1 MNDEKLNNEQ
11 VVDNSKVEDKNLN
24 LDTPNE
30 EKEEVILDLSGTTT
44 TDVNSNSTIVE
55 EDVSRGKVEIDM
67 EEYVDFSEL
76 GKSEE
81 VVPITNESIPTSIE
95 SNATI
100 DRNKVDT
107 AVKDINNL
115 DAVND
120 TDGDGEV
127 TQEELDENINST
139 TKVNEAGKKEIRM
152 EVNETVTRVHEKDR
166 KVKKLIA
173 AVFIVIGIVILMLI
187 RGAIIDNKYDI
198 FIRDVKTA
206 AQKYMEDDSN
216 ASYVYALYNETIDEL
231 TISVSDLKRRGF
243 IDFELIDPK
252 TKEDMSDT
260 KVVVTLE
267 GGTLVYTYPA

>member
-1 MNDEKLNNEQ
+1 MNDEKLNNEK
-11 VVDNSKVEDKNLN
+11 VVDNSNVEDKDLN

-44 TDVNSNSTIVE
+44 ADVNSNSTVVT
-55 EDVSRGKVEIDM
+55 EDVNRGKVEIDM

-76 GKSEE
+76 GKNEEE
-81 VVPITNESIPTSIE
+81 VPVTSESGPTSIE

-115 DAVND
+115 DAASD

-139 TKVNEAGKKEIRM
+139 IKVNEAGKKEIRM

-173 AVFIVIGIVILMLI
+173 AVFVVIGIVILILI

-216 ASYVYALYNETIDEL
+216 ASYVYALYNDTIDEL

>member
-30 EKEEVILDLSGTTT
+30 EKEEVILDLSSTTT

-81 VVPITNESIPTSIE
+81 VVPITNESMPTSIE

-100 DRNKVDT
+100 SRNKVDT

-120 TDGDGEV
+120 ADGDGEV

-166 KVKKLIA
+166 KEK
-173 AVFIVIGIVILMLI
+173 
-187 RGAIIDNKYDI
+187 
-198 FIRDVKTA
+198 
-206 AQKYMEDDSN
+206 
-216 ASYVYALYNETIDEL
+216 
-231 TISVSDLKRRGF
+231 
-243 IDFELIDPK
+243 
-252 TKEDMSDT
+252 
-260 KVVVTLE
+260 
-267 GGTLVYTYPA
+267 

>member
-1 MNDEKLNNEQ
+1 MNDEKLNNEK
-11 VVDNSKVEDKNLN
+11 VVDNSNVEDKDLN

-44 TDVNSNSTIVE
+44 ADVNSNSTVVT
-55 EDVSRGKVEIDM
+55 EDVNRGKVEIDM

-76 GKSEE
+76 GKNKEE
-81 VVPITNESIPTSIE
+81 VPVTSESGTTSIE

-115 DAVND
+115 DAASD

-173 AVFIVIGIVILMLI
+173 AVFVVIGIVILILI

-216 ASYVYALYNETIDEL
+216 ASYVYALYNDTIDEL

>member
-1 MNDEKLNNEQ
+1 MNDEKFNNEQ

-30 EKEEVILDLSGTTT
+30 EKEEVILDLSSTTT
-44 TDVNSNSTIVE
+44 TDVNSNSTLVE

-76 GKSEE
+76 GKNKE
-81 VVPITNESIPTSIE
+81 VVPITNESMPTSIE

-173 AVFIVIGIVILMLI
+173 AVFIVIGIVILILI

-252 TKEDMSDT
+252 TKDDMSDT

>member
-260 KVVVTLE
+260 KIVVTLE

>member
-55 EDVSRGKVEIDM
+55 EYVSRGKVEIDM

-76 GKSEE
+76 GKNEE

-115 DAVND
+115 DAAND

-173 AVFIVIGIVILMLI
+173 AVFIVIGIVILILI